1 MTTTPQWILVTIV
14 ATLMVQYGSA
24 VELKIVS
31 FNIEKFGR
39 SENLWVNVQN
49 KQLNNN
55 AISQN
60 AKIFA
65 MILQQYDIIFLQE
78 IQGETNRGVINEI
91 KAILN
96 W

>member
-1 MTTTPQWILVTIV
+1 MLYFSVFAASFSSTMTTTPQWILVTIV

-65 MILQQYDIIFLQE
+65 MVCYIH
-78 IQGETNRGVINEI
+78 INT
-91 KAILN
+91 KQ
-96 W
+96 